1 MTGIHIILAFCLD
14 LLVGD
19 PPRLPHPVRWIGRYA
34 AMLEDR
40 IRSRMSGRGV
50 LGQRLAGCIA
60 VFGVAGTAG
69 GSVWMISL
77 LLDAV
82 FPPGRD
88 LFVIW
93 VLYSALATR
102 DLADH
107 AFRVRAYLYE
117 NDLIGARQSVA
128 MMVGRDTASMDAP
141 EIARAAVESVGENM
155 VDGVTAPLMAM
166 LAFGPVGAMVYKAAS
181 TMDSMFG
188 YRNEKYGY
196 FGWCAARLDDLLTF
210 LPARLT
216 LPCVMVAAWIL
227 KYDALGA
234 ARVVAR
240 DRKKHES
247 PNSAWGEAAMAGGI
261 NVTLGGPA
269 AYGGISA
276 QRPFIGNSENV
287 LGPDAITRSVRLMRM
302 TAVVCL
308 AAGIFLR
315 ELAG

>member
-14 LLVGD
+14 LLIGD

-34 AMLEDR
+34 AVLEDITCR
-40 IRSRMSGRGV
+40 RMSGRGV
-50 LGQRLAGCIA
+50 FGQQLAGCMV
-60 VFGVAGTAG
+60 VFTVIVTAG
-69 GSVWMISL
+69 GSVWLIFL
-77 LLDAV
+77 VLGAV

-88 LFVIW
+88 LFAIW
-93 VLYSALATR
+93 VLYSGLATR

-107 AFRVRAYLYE
+107 AFRVRAYLYK
-117 NDLIGARQSVA
+117 NDLPRARQAVA
-128 MMVGRDTASMDAP
+128 MVVGRDTASMDAT

-188 YRNEKYGY
+188 YRNERYRH

-234 ARVVAR
+234 ARVAVR
-240 DRKKHES
+240 DWKKHES

-269 AYGGISA
+269 TYGGISVE
-276 QRPFIGNSENV
+276 RPFIGSGERI
-287 LGPDAITRSVRLMRM
+287 LGPDAITQSVRLMRM

-308 AAGIFLR
+308 IVGIFLR
-315 ELAG
+315 VAG